1 VLIELPLWPTLKK
14 VVEARA
20 SYTRSLARDDDVN
33 EQIARRD
40 RAENLGEELVSELKA
55 FNVNRKR
62 QTSDRSMPRSSA
74 AGASNITTSDLVLLA
89 KVQSIRRALLALIEV
104 GKAMSRTLSLF

>member
-1 VLIELPLWPTLKK
+1 MELPLWPTLKK

-20 SYTRSLARDDDVN
+20 SYARSLARNNNMN

-40 RAENLGEELVSELKA
+40 CAETLGEELVSELKA

-62 QTSDRSMPRSSA
+62 
-74 AGASNITTSDLVLLA
+74 
-89 KVQSIRRALLALIEV
+89 
-104 GKAMSRTLSLF
+104 